1 MCNTENNMPRVIGL
15 EEVSRCE
22 LLPLKGPVLK
32 IPFFLGLRAVDTLTG
47 IEPDK
52 VFNRIDRFYKNTE

>member
-1 MCNTENNMPRVIGL
+1 MPRVTGL
-15 EEVSRCE
+15 KEVSRCE

-32 IPFFLGLRAVDTLTG
+32 IPLLLGLRAVDTLTG

-52 VFNRIDRFYKNTE
+52 VFKQIDKLYKNTE